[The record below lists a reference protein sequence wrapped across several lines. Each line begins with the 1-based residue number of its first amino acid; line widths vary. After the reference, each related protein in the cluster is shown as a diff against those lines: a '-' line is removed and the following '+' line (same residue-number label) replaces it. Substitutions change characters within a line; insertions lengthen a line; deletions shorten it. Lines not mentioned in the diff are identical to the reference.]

1 MTGRR
6 AAAILAG
13 AVALTAVV
21 SARQVFRTSTDLVLL
36 NVTVADA
43 AGHLVSGLNK
53 EDFEIFEDGVLQVVS
68 NFSRE
73 PLPIALSI
81 ALDTSTSMER
91 KLPVAQEAA
100 IGFVRRLGPR
110 DVAQIIDFDSQAQIL
125 QAFTNDQAALE
136 QAIRKTQAGGS
147 TSLYNAL
154 YTAISELKTVKGATA
169 TEVRRQA
176 VVALSDGEDTSSLV
190 TFEDVLDLAK
200 RSEVAVYTIGLR
212 NKEELAIN
220 GKWNEADYI
229 LKTLAQDTGGRPFFV
244 ADVSQLPAIYGQIA
258 DELGNQYSVG
268 YISKNT
274 KHDGAWRKINVR
286 ITRPNVV
293 ARTKSGYFAPRDKR

>member
-13 AVALTAVV
+13 AIALTAVV

-154 YTAISELKTVKGATA
+154 YTAISELKSVKGATP

>member
-13 AVALTAVV
+13 VVALTAVV

-154 YTAISELKTVKGATA
+154 YTAISELKTVKGATP

>member
-13 AVALTAVV
+13 AIALTAVV

-154 YTAISELKTVKGATA
+154 YTAISELKTVKGATP

>member
-13 AVALTAVV
+13 AIALTAVV

-53 EDFEIFEDGVLQVVS
+53 EDFQVFEDGVLQVVS

-154 YTAISELKTVKGATA
+154 YTAISELKTVKGATP

>member
-154 YTAISELKTVKGATA
+154 YTAISELKTVKGATP

>member
-13 AVALTAVV
+13 VVALTAVV

-154 YTAISELKTVKGATA
+154 YTAISELKSVKGATP